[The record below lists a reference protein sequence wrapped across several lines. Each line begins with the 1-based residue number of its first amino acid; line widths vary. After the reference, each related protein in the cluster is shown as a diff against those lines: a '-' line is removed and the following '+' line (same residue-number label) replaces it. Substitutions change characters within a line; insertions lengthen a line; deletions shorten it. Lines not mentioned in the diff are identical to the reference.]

1 MKDVVQPKEFNINNI
16 FEGNKYLIPLYQR
29 NYAWGVEEIEQL
41 LDDIYDAPEDRDYF
55 LGSLIVNNLGENRF
69 EVIDGQQR
77 LTTLY
82 LLLSYIDVNHLQED
96 SLRFEARDKSN
107 KTLNKIYNLND
118 EEDGQVLNTELS
130 DEIIEGYAIIK
141 NYFNKKSDN
150 EKKALCDKFNFIKI
164 IRTQVP
170 VGIDLNHYFEV
181 MNTRG
186 EQLELHEIAKA
197 RIIGAIASDEKEN
210 NNSKDKEIAVKIWD
224 ACSQMDKY
232 VQMCFS
238 IKERGKIFGDDWD
251 SFNANNFAELSGEL
265 SAYEGLTTNP
275 KQYSDS
281 DQKKQ
286 LKTLK
291 EILNKDKP
299 TGSQEDTGGKKED
312 EEDDNVRFE
321 SIITFPNFIL
331 QVNKV
336 LKSKNDDDSSLDD
349 KGFLEQLGDRWS
361 REKALEFVYSMLK
374 YRYIFD
380 RYVIKREYIG
390 EAKLEGTWS
399 LKRLEK
405 YIDKKRHEKPSYLGT
420 FNPDNEEQDD
430 NPDGRNN
437 ILKVLE
443 SCLRVTYTSPKT
455 MHWIARVMNLANVPM
470 HEESDKKSEASFQM
484 TANDIIEDLEKYC
497 CEKVNDSHPDKYKGF
512 NIERIVFTYLDY
524 ILYRNDVENN
534 VNEFKDFYF
543 QFRNSIEHFFPR
555 HPIGDEK
562 DVSEEHRD
570 DFGNLALITTSA
582 NSKFSNMLPIHKVEQ
597 YKDYLK
603 QSPKLCKMEKLLEEN
618 NRKWDDKLVNEHG
631 QEMINLLDSDIR
643 KRK

>member
-1 MKDVVQPKEFNINNI
+1 MNDIVQPKEFNIENI
-16 FEGNKYLIPLYQR
+16 FEGNKYVIPLYQR
-29 NYAWGVEEIEQL
+29 NYAWGIDEIEQL
-41 LDDIYDAPEDRDYF
+41 LDDIYDAPVGRDYF
-55 LGSLIVNNLGENRF
+55 LGSLIVNYLVEEDKF

-82 LLLSYIDVNHLQED
+82 LLLSYLDKNYLHDD
-96 SLRFEARDKSN
+96 SLQFEAREKSN
-107 KTLNKIYNLND
+107 KTLKKIYKLND
-118 EEDGQVLNTELS
+118 KECVLDLDTGLS
-130 DEIIEGYAIIK
+130 DEIIEGYAIVN
-141 NYFNKKSDN
+141 NYFRKKSDD
-150 EKKALCDKFNFIKI
+150 EKKILDDKFKSIKI

-170 VGIDLNHYFEV
+170 AGIDLNHYFEV

-197 RIIGAIASDEKEN
+197 KIIGVIASDENESDD
-210 NNSKDKEIAVKIWD
+210 SKDKEIAAKIWD
-224 ACSQMDKY
+224 ACSRMDKY

-238 IKERGKIFGDDWD
+238 IKEREKNFGDDWD
-251 SFNANNFAELSGEL
+251 TFSAKDFEDLKLKYKDVNKLSSKSNGYGGDDTSEF
-265 SAYEGLTTNP
+265 SE
-275 KQYSDS
+275 
-281 DQKKQ
+281 
-286 LKTLK
+286 TLK
-291 EILNKDKP
+291 EILSG
-299 TGSQEDTGGKKED
+299 TREDVSDEKGDE
-312 EEDDNVRFE
+312 EEDDLRFE
-321 SIITFPNFIL
+321 SIISFPNFIL

-336 LKSKNDDDSSLDD
+336 LQNKNDEELSLDD
-349 KGFLEQLGDRWS
+349 KVFLEQLKDRWS
-361 REKALEFVYSMLK
+361 SKEKALEFVYSMLK

-390 EAKLEGTWS
+390 ETKLEGTWS
-399 LKRLEK
+399 LKRLKMYED
-405 YIDKKRHEKPSYLGT
+405 DKRKTTSYSGT
-420 FNPDNEEQDD
+420 FNPDNEEQYDK
-430 NPDGRNN
+430 PDGN

-455 MHWIARVMNLANVPM
+455 MHWIARVMSLANVPM

-484 TANDIIEDLEKYC
+484 TAEDIIEDLEKYC
-497 CEKVNDSHPDKYKGF
+497 CEKVNDSHPNKYKGF

-524 ILYRNDVENN
+524 ILYRNDVKNN

-618 NRKWDDKLVNEHG
+618 NRKWDDNLVNKHG

-643 KRK
+643 KRKRRC

>member
-1 MKDVVQPKEFNINNI
+1 MNDIVQPKEFNIENI
-16 FEGNKYLIPLYQR
+16 FESNKYVIPLYQR
-29 NYAWGVEEIEQL
+29 NYAWGIDEIEQL
-41 LDDIYDAPEDRDYF
+41 LDDIYDYDAHVGRDYF
-55 LGSLIVNNLGENRF
+55 LGSLTVNYYPEKDIF

-82 LLLSYIDVNHLQED
+82 LLLSYLDKNYLNED
-96 SLRFEARDKSN
+96 SLQFEAREKSN
-107 KTLNKIYNLND
+107 KTLKKIYNLD
-118 EEDGQVLNTELS
+118 YKEDVLDLDTGLS
-130 DEIIEGYAIIK
+130 DEIIEGYAIVN
-141 NYFNKKSDN
+141 NYFRKKSDD
-150 EKKALCDKFNFIKI
+150 EKKTLGDKFKSIKI

-170 VGIDLNHYFEV
+170 AGIDLNHYFEV

-186 EQLELHEIAKA
+186 EQLEPHEIAKA
-197 RIIGAIASDEKEN
+197 RIIEAIASDENKSGD
-210 NNSKDKEIAVKIWD
+210 SKDEEIAVKIWD
-224 ACSQMDKY
+224 ACAQMDRY

-238 IKERGKIFGDDWD
+238 TTERDKIFGDNWD
-251 SFNANNFAELSGEL
+251 SFNANNFEELKLKYKYANE
-265 SAYEGLTTNP
+265 NP
-275 KQYSDS
+275 NQNSDRE
-281 DQKKQ
+281 QKNT
-286 LKTLK
+286 KTLK
-291 EILNKDKP
+291 EILNKDKL

-312 EEDDNVRFE
+312 EDDNVRFE
-321 SIITFPNFIL
+321 SIITFPNFLL

-336 LKSKNDDDSSLDD
+336 LQNKNDDDSSLDD
-349 KGFLEQLGDRWS
+349 KDFLNQLGDRWS
-361 REKALEFVYSMLK
+361 SKEKALEFVYSMLK

-390 EAKLEGTWS
+390 ETKLEGTWS
-399 LKRLEK
+399 LKRLKMYES
-405 YIDKKRHEKPSYLGT
+405 DKNKKTSYSGT

-430 NPDGRNN
+430 KPNGKNN
-437 ILKVLE
+437 RLKVLE

-470 HEESDKKSEASFQM
+470 HEESDKKSEASFQI
-484 TANDIIEDLEKYC
+484 TAEDIIEDLEKYC
-497 CEKVNDSHPDKYKGF
+497 CEKVNDSHPNKYKGF

-543 QFRNSIEHFFPR
+543 QFRTSIEHFFPR

-562 DVSEEHRD
+562 DVSEKHRD

>member
-1 MKDVVQPKEFNINNI
+1 MKDVVQPKEFNIENI

-29 NYAWGVEEIEQL
+29 NYAWGIDEIEQL
-41 LDDIYDAPEDRDYF
+41 LDDIYDAPVGRDYF
-55 LGSLIVNNLGENRF
+55 LGSLIVNYLVEEDKF

-82 LLLSYIDVNHLQED
+82 LLLSYLDKNYLHDD
-96 SLRFEARDKSN
+96 SLQFEAREKSN
-107 KTLNKIYNLND
+107 KTLKKIYKLND
-118 EEDGQVLNTELS
+118 KEDVLDLDTGLS
-130 DEIIEGYAIIK
+130 DEIIEGYAIIM
-141 NYFNKKSDN
+141 NYFNKKNDN
-150 EKKALCDKFNFIKI
+150 EKKALYDKFNLIKI

-170 VGIDLNHYFEV
+170 AGIDLNHYFEV

-197 RIIGAIASDEKEN
+197 KFIEAIASDENESDD
-210 NNSKDKEIAVKIWD
+210 SKDKEIAVKIWD
-224 ACSQMDKY
+224 ACSRMDKY

-251 SFNANNFAELSGEL
+251 TFSAKDFEDIKLKYELS
-265 SAYEGLTTNP
+265 S
-275 KQYSDS
+275 KSDGYGGDDGS
-281 DQKKQ
+281 EFS
-286 LKTLK
+286 KTLK
-291 EILNKDKP
+291 EILSG
-299 TGSQEDTGGKKED
+299 TREDVSDEKGDE
-312 EEDDNVRFE
+312 EEDDLRFE
-321 SIITFPNFIL
+321 SIISFPNFIL

-336 LKSKNDDDSSLDD
+336 LQNKNDEESSLDD
-349 KGFLEQLGDRWS
+349 KDFLKQLEDRWS
-361 REKALEFVYSMLK
+361 SKEKAVEFIYSMLK

-380 RYVIKREYIG
+380 RCIIKREYTG
-390 EAKLEGTWS
+390 EIKSEGTWS
-399 LKRLEK
+399 LKRLK
-405 YIDKKRHEKPSYLGT
+405 KNIDKKRYEKPSYLGT
-420 FNPDNEEQDD
+420 FEHDNKT
-430 NPDGRNN
+430 N

-455 MHWIARVMNLANVPM
+455 MHWVARVMNLAKCKVDVDTIINELESYCCKKV
-470 HEESDKKSEASFQM
+470 EES
-484 TANDIIEDLEKYC
+484 
-497 CEKVNDSHPDKYKGF
+497 HPNEHRGF
-512 NIERIVFTYLDY
+512 SIERIVFTYLDY
-524 ILYRNDVENN
+524 ILYRDNI
-534 VNEFKDFYF
+534 NEFKDFYF
-543 QFRNSIEHFFPR
+543 QFRTSIEHFFPR

-618 NRKWDDKLVNEHG
+618 NRKWDDNLVNEHG

-643 KRK
+643 KRKRRC

>member
-1 MKDVVQPKEFNINNI
+1 MNDIVQPKEFNIENI
-16 FEGNKYLIPLYQR
+16 FEGNKYVIPLYQR
-29 NYAWGVEEIEQL
+29 NYAWGIDEIEQL
-41 LDDIYDAPEDRDYF
+41 LDDIYDYDAHVGRDYF
-55 LGSLIVNNLGENRF
+55 LGSLIVNYYPEKDIF

-82 LLLSYIDVNHLQED
+82 LLLSYLDKNYLNED
-96 SLRFEARDKSN
+96 SLQFEAREKSN
-107 KTLNKIYNLND
+107 KTLKKIYNLD
-118 EEDGQVLNTELS
+118 DKEDVLDLDTGLS
-130 DEIIEGYAIIK
+130 DEIIEGYVIVN
-141 NYFNKKSDN
+141 NYFRKRSDD
-150 EKKALCDKFNFIKI
+150 EKKTLGDKFKSIKI

-170 VGIDLNHYFEV
+170 AGIDLNHYFEV

-197 RIIGAIASDEKEN
+197 KIIGAIASNEC
-210 NNSKDKEIAVKIWD
+210 KDKEIAVKIWD
-224 ACSQMDKY
+224 ACAQMDRY

-238 IKERGKIFGDDWD
+238 TTERDKIFGDNWD
-251 SFNANNFAELSGEL
+251 SFNANNFEELKL
-265 SAYEGLTTNP
+265 KYEDANENP
-275 KQYSDS
+275 NQYSDRDKNS
-281 DQKKQ
+281 E
-286 LKTLK
+286 TLRN
-291 EILNKDKP
+291 ILINE
-299 TGSQEDTGGKKED
+299 SQEDIGGRKED
-312 EEDDNVRFE
+312 NEDDNVRFE

-336 LKSKNDDDSSLDD
+336 LRSKNDDDSSLDD
-349 KGFLEQLGDRWS
+349 KVFLEQLGDRWS

-405 YIDKKRHEKPSYLGT
+405 YIDKNGYEKPSYLGT

-570 DFGNLALITTSA
+570 DFGNLALITTSS

-597 YKDYLK
+597 YEGVVN
-603 QSPKLCKMEKLLEEN
+603 QSPKLCKMKKLLLEN
-618 NRKWDDKLVNEHG
+618 KDRKWDDDLVNEHG

>member
-107 KTLNKIYNLND
+107 RTLNKIYNLND

-150 EKKALCDKFNFIKI
+150 DKKALFDKFNFIKI

-251 SFNANNFAELSGEL
+251 TFCVKDFEDLKSKYEDVNKVSSKSIGYGGEDI
-265 SAYEGLTTNP
+265 S
-275 KQYSDS
+275 KS
-281 DQKKQ
+281 

-291 EILNKDKP
+291 KILSG
-299 TGSQEDTGGKKED
+299 TREDVSDEKGDE
-312 EEDDNVRFE
+312 EEDDLRFE
-321 SIITFPNFIL
+321 SIISFSNFIL

-336 LKSKNDDDSSLDD
+336 LQNKNDEESSLDD
-349 KGFLEQLGDRWS
+349 KVFLKQLEDRWS
-361 REKALEFVYSMLK
+361 SKEKAVEFIYSMLK

-380 RYVIKREYIG
+380 RYIIKREYIG
-390 EAKLEGTWS
+390 ETKSEGTWS
-399 LKRLEK
+399 LKRLK
-405 YIDKKRHEKPSYLGT
+405 KNIDKKRQEKPSYLGT
-420 FNPDNEEQDD
+420 FERDNK
-430 NPDGRNN
+430 NN

-443 SCLRVTYTSPKT
+443 SCLRVTYTSHKT
-455 MHWIARVMNLANVPM
+455 MHWIASVMNLAKCKVDVDEIINELESYCCKKI
-470 HEESDKKSEASFQM
+470 EES
-484 TANDIIEDLEKYC
+484 
-497 CEKVNDSHPDKYKGF
+497 HPNEHRGF
-512 NIERIVFTYLDY
+512 SIERIVFTYLDY
-524 ILYRNDVENN
+524 ILYRDNI
-534 VNEFKDFYF
+534 NEFKDFYF
-543 QFRNSIEHFFPR
+543 QFRTSIEHFFPR
-555 HPIGDEK
+555 HPIGDEN
-562 DVSEEHRD
+562 DVSEDHRD

-582 NSKFSNMLPIHKVEQ
+582 NSVLSNKPPEYKVKAHKKVLE
-597 YKDYLK
+597 
-603 QSPKLCKMEKLLEEN
+603 QSPKFKKMADLLEN
-618 NRKWDDKLVNEHG
+618 GSKKWDDNLVNKHG

-643 KRK
+643 KRKRRC

>member
-1 MKDVVQPKEFNINNI
+1 MP
-16 FEGNKYLIPLYQR
+16 
-29 NYAWGVEEIEQL
+29 A
-41 LDDIYDAPEDRDYF
+41 
-55 LGSLIVNNLGENRF
+55 
-69 EVIDGQQR
+69 
-77 LTTLY
+77 
-82 LLLSYIDVNHLQED
+82 
-96 SLRFEARDKSN
+96 
-107 KTLNKIYNLND
+107 
-118 EEDGQVLNTELS
+118 
-130 DEIIEGYAIIK
+130 
-141 NYFNKKSDN
+141 
-150 EKKALCDKFNFIKI
+150 
-164 IRTQVP
+164 
-170 VGIDLNHYFEV
+170 GIDLNHYFEV

-197 RIIGAIASDEKEN
+197 RIIGAIARNKSND
-210 NNSKDKEIAVKIWD
+210 SKDEEIAVKIWD
-224 ACSQMDKY
+224 ACAQMDRY

-238 IKERGKIFGDDWD
+238 TTERDKIFGDDWD

>member
-1 MKDVVQPKEFNINNI
+1 MNDIVQPKEFNIENI
-16 FEGNKYLIPLYQR
+16 FEGNKYVIPLYQR
-29 NYAWGVEEIEQL
+29 NYAWGIDEIEQL
-41 LDDIYDAPEDRDYF
+41 LDDIYDYDAPVVRDYF
-55 LGSLIVNNLGENRF
+55 LGSLIVNYYPEKDIF

-82 LLLSYIDVNHLQED
+82 LLLSYLDKNYLNED
-96 SLRFEARDKSN
+96 SLQFEAREKSN
-107 KTLNKIYNLND
+107 KTLKKIYNLD
-118 EEDGQVLNTELS
+118 DKEDVLDLDTGLS
-130 DEIIEGYAIIK
+130 DEIIEGYAIVN
-141 NYFNKKSDN
+141 NYFRKKSYD
-150 EKKALCDKFNFIKI
+150 EKKKLDDKFKSIKI

-170 VGIDLNHYFEV
+170 AGIDLNHYFEV

-197 RIIGAIASDEKEN
+197 KIIGTIASNKNESYDN
-210 NNSKDKEIAVKIWD
+210 KDREIAVKIWD
-224 ACSQMDKY
+224 ACAQMDRY

-238 IKERGKIFGDDWD
+238 TTERDKIFGDDWD
-251 SFNANNFAELSGEL
+251 SFNANNFEELKRKYKDANE
-265 SAYEGLTTNP
+265 NP

-291 EILNKDKP
+291 EILNKDKL

-336 LKSKNDDDSSLDD
+336 LQNKNDDDSSLDD
-349 KGFLEQLGDRWS
+349 KGFLKQLKDRWS
-361 REKALEFVYSMLK
+361 SKEKALEFVYSMLK

-380 RYVIKREYIG
+380 RCVIKREYIG
-390 EAKLEGTWS
+390 ETKLEGTWS
-399 LKRLEK
+399 LKRLKMYED
-405 YIDKKRHEKPSYLGT
+405 DKRKTTSYSGT
-420 FNPDNEEQDD
+420 FNPDNEEQYDK
-430 NPDGRNN
+430 PDVRNN

-455 MHWIARVMNLANVPM
+455 MHWIARVMSLANGKNNI
-470 HEESDKKSEASFQM
+470 DK
-484 TANDIIEDLEKYC
+484 IIEELEKYC
-497 CEKVNDSHPDKYKGF
+497 CKKVSDSHPNNFKGF

-555 HPIGDEK
+555 HAIGDEK